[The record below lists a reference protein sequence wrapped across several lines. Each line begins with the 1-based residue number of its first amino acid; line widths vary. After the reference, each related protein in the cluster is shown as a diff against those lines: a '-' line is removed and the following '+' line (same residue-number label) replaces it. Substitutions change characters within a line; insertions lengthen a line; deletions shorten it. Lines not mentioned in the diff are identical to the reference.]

1 MTNDAVL
8 KIIEQA
14 AADGRQELELSRKG
28 LTELPKEIY
37 KLKNLTKLDLG
48 FNQISEISEAI
59 TELKNLTTLDL
70 VHNKISV
77 IPDTITKLKNLTE
90 INLSRNQISEIP
102 DTITKLKNLKML
114 YLGLNKISEI
124 PETIT
129 ELQSLTELDLSSN
142 QTSKI
147 PEAIAELKNL
157 TILDLSN
164 NKISEI
170 PEAITKLKNLTTLYL
185 SNNEISEIPEAIT
198 KLKNLTMLYLGF
210 NQISEIPDTIT
221 ELKNL
226 TTLDLSGNEISEI
239 PGAITKL
246 KYLKELEL
254 GHNPIEFPPSYI
266 IEAGVQSI
274 GDYYDYVNNVILVRY
289 REQNPL
295 QIERSIEFLPEY
307 WTAGN
312 SILSYF
318 SHILSVKYP
327 NQNIKVKIEQEGLL
341 LRMIID
347 TPEGTT
353 ETIEKA
359 FNDYVMVISRKLPPE
374 SLLTDPFEVMALK
387 NKLENAELEL
397 RQTQKLFADKD
408 RQRIESLE
416 MQVSQLNSLNSQFYG
431 LFSKMIE
438 NFPHNPIYMNQFTNH
453 NQNANIANQANQIND
468 HGQQNANHFNQ
479 NQDKNTAE
487 ILKIINNLRQITSQF
502 PPQNQ
507 EDILIDLEDVETE
520 LQKPES
526 DRNLPKLKKR
536 LMALLTASTIIA
548 APVANLTDFTNN
560 ITDLAQKAGI
570 GLLH

>member
-14 AADGRQELELSRKG
+14 A
-28 LTELPKEIY
+28 KEEW
-37 KLKNLTKLDLG
+37 K
-48 FNQISEISEAI
+48 
-59 TELKNLTTLDL
+59 TLDL
-70 VHNKISV
+70 AEYELKELPREVSDLTDLEELILGRVGMIEPRIHTNK
-77 IPDTITKLKNLTE
+77 LTSLPPE
-90 INLSRNQISEIP
+90 LE
-102 DTITKLKNLKML
+102 NLK
-114 YLGLNKISEI
+114 
-124 PETIT
+124 
-129 ELQSLTELDLSSN
+129 
-142 QTSKI
+142 
-147 PEAIAELKNL
+147 
-157 TILDLSN
+157 
-164 NKISEI
+164 
-170 PEAITKLKNLTTLYL
+170 KLR
-185 SNNEISEIPEAIT
+185 
-198 KLKNLTMLYLGF
+198 
-210 NQISEIPDTIT
+210 
-221 ELKNL
+221 
-226 TTLDLSGNEISEI
+226 TLDLSCNPFEEI
-239 PGAITKL
+239 PEVVMRLYNLESLTLLPFSRRLRIKVIPQTIIQL
-246 KYLKELEL
+246 VNLKEFCLMGGEIREIPKKMFRLPALTILNLSGNKIKHIPEEILESKSL
-254 GHNPIEFPPSYI
+254 EQIYVTSNPIENIPLKI
-266 IEAGVQSI
+266 VEKGIDSI
-274 GDYYDYVNNVILVRY
+274 RAFFLSQKLSHYQDN
-289 REQNPL
+289 NPL
-295 QIERSIEFLPEY
+295 QVERSIEFPPEY

-318 SHILSVKYP
+318 SHILSIKYP

-353 ETIEKA
+353 ETIEQA

-387 NKLENAELEL
+387 TKLEITEMEL
-397 RQTQKLFADKD
+397 RIGRENFATFKD
-408 RQRIESLE
+408 DSRERINSLE
-416 MQVSQLNSLNSQFYG
+416 IQINQFYS
-431 LFSKMIE
+431 LFGKMIE
-438 NFPHNPIYMNQFTNH
+438 NLPHNPIYMNQFTNH
-453 NQNANIANQANQIND
+453 HQNSNIANLANQIND

-479 NQDKNTAE
+479 NRDKNTDE
-487 ILKIINNLRQITSQF
+487 ILKIITSLRQISSQF

>member
-14 AADGRQELELSRKG
+14 AADGRQELNLSRKG

-37 KLKNLTKLDLG
+37 KLTNLTELNLNA
-48 FNQISEISEAI
+48 NQISKIPEEIN
-59 TELKNLTTLDL
+59 ELKNLTEL
-70 VHNKISV
+70 
-77 IPDTITKLKNLTE
+77 NL
-90 INLSRNQISEIP
+90 NANQISKVSSA
-102 DTITKLKNLKML
+102 ITKLKNLKWL
-114 YLGLNKISEI
+114 DLSDNQINEIPKAITGLENLIGLGLSSNKISEI
-124 PETIT
+124 PEEI
-129 ELQSLTELDLSSN
+129 
-142 QTSKI
+142 K
-147 PEAIAELKNL
+147 ELKNL
-157 TILDLSN
+157 KWLFLSG

-170 PEAITKLKNLTTLYL
+170 PEFIIQMKSLEALKLEN
-185 SNNEISEIPEAIT
+185 
-198 KLKNLTMLYLGF
+198 
-210 NQISEIPDTIT
+210 
-221 ELKNL
+221 
-226 TTLDLSGNEISEI
+226 
-239 PGAITKL
+239 
-246 KYLKELEL
+246 
-254 GHNPIEFPPSYI
+254 NPIKNYPIELVKKGIYAIRHHILLQELSYY
-266 IEAGVQSI
+266 Q
-274 GDYYDYVNNVILVRY
+274 NN
-289 REQNPL
+289 NPL
-295 QIERSIEFLPEY
+295 LIERSIEFPPEY

-318 SHILSVKYP
+318 SHILSVNYP
-327 NQNIKVKIEQEGLL
+327 DQNIKVKIEQEGLL

-353 ETIEKA
+353 ETIEQTC
-359 FNDYVMVISRKLPPE
+359 NDYFMVICRQLPPE

-387 NKLENAELEL
+387 NKLQITEMEL
-397 RQTQKLFADKD
+397 RISRENFAAFKD
-408 RQRIESLE
+408 DSRQRIESLE
-416 MQVSQLNSLNSQFYG
+416 MQVNQFNSQFYN
-431 LFSKMIE
+431 LFGKMIE
-438 NFPHNPIYMNQFTNH
+438 NLPYNPIYMNQFTNH
-453 NQNANIANQANQIND
+453 NQNSNIANLANQIND

-479 NQDKNTAE
+479 DINTAE
-487 ILKIINNLRQITSQF
+487 ILKIINNLRQISSQF

>member
-1 MTNDAVL
+1 
-8 KIIEQA
+8 
-14 AADGRQELELSRKG
+14 
-28 LTELPKEIY
+28 
-37 KLKNLTKLDLG
+37 
-48 FNQISEISEAI
+48 
-59 TELKNLTTLDL
+59 
-70 VHNKISV
+70 
-77 IPDTITKLKNLTE
+77 
-90 INLSRNQISEIP
+90 
-102 DTITKLKNLKML
+102 
-114 YLGLNKISEI
+114 
-124 PETIT
+124 
-129 ELQSLTELDLSSN
+129 
-142 QTSKI
+142 
-147 PEAIAELKNL
+147 
-157 TILDLSN
+157 
-164 NKISEI
+164 
-170 PEAITKLKNLTTLYL
+170 
-185 SNNEISEIPEAIT
+185 
-198 KLKNLTMLYLGF
+198 LTMLYLGF